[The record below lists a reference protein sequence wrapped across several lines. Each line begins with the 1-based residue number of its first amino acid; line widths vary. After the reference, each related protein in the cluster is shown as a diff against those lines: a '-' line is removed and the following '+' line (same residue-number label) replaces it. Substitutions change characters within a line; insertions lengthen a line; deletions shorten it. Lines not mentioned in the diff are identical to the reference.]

1 MPLQSSGAI
10 SLANIQTEM
19 GGSNPIGMNEYY
31 RGGAN
36 VVNQSSN
43 NSIPTSGI
51 ISMSIFY
58 GGSNEYVI
66 PYSCRFETSTN
77 TALSRTHGSPTSQ
90 NIWTWSA
97 WVKRDSLANSG
108 DVNSISDLAASGNY
122 SQSYEELRF
131 PYSGSEANRFF
142 YGNRG
147 PGTNAGVKI
156 TNFQFNSTTTWW
168 HIVVRRN
175 NADVDIF
182 INGSEVTSWQT
193 NQSINNSQNS
203 FNRSGRLHRVG
214 AGERNRFQYTGNMA
228 EINFIDGQALGASS
242 FGETRSGAWKP
253 NLYTGTYGNNGY
265 RLNFSNA
272 NSLGADSSGNGN
284 NFSAANLSSDHRET
298 DVPF

>member
-1 MPLQSSGAI
+1 MALQTSGAI

-31 RGGAN
+31 RGGAY

-43 NSIPTSGI
+43 NSIPTSGT
-51 ISMSIFY
+51 ISMSNFY

-66 PYSCRFETSTN
+66 PYSCRFETSTD
-77 TALSRTHGSPTSQ
+77 TLLSRTHGSPTSQ
-90 NIWTWSA
+90 KVWTWSG
-97 WVKRDSLANSG
+97 WLKRDNLGNGS
-108 DVNSISDLAASGNY
+108 DVNTISGIVASGNY
-122 SQSYEELRF
+122 GQDYEDLVF
-131 PYSGSEANRFF
+131 PYAGSEANRLQYF
-142 YGNRG
+142 NAG
-147 PGTNAGVKI
+147 PGTAQGQKV
-156 TNFQFNSTTTWW
+156 TNFTFNSTTTWW

-175 NADVDIF
+175 NSDVDIF
-182 INGSEVTSWQT
+182 INGSEVTSWLV
-193 NQSINNSQNS
+193 NNGVNNTYAA
-203 FNRSGRLHRVG
+203 FNRSGRIHRVG
-214 AGERNRFQYTGNMA
+214 SSERNRFQYTGNMA

-272 NSLGADSSGNGN
+272 NSLGADSSGRGN
-284 NFSAANLSSDHRET
+284 NFTATNLSADHRET